1 MIIIIIN
8 KSNDNNHN
16 RKNDGLLLQV
26 YYKVKYIITSFIN
39 FSNFFKVVIET
50 VSFNLWARSCTQ
62 DFGVFMLVD
71 LSSVLSTVFF
81 QMYPF
86 I

>member
-50 VSFNLWARSCTQ
+50 VSFNL
-62 DFGVFMLVD
+62 
-71 LSSVLSTVFF
+71 
-81 QMYPF
+81 
-86 I
+86 